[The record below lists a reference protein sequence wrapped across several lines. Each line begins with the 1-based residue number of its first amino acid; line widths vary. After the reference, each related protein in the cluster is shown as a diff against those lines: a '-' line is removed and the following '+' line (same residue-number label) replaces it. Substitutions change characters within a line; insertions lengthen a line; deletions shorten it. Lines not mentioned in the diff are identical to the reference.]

1 MECFAKKRIF
11 LKLLP
16 QDDNISESLWS
27 TKVDHNDQVPHER
40 QVPLL
45 ENRYDV
51 LIIGGGVVG
60 CAIARELSR
69 YSLRTAVLEKDMD
82 VGLGTSSRNSGV
94 LHAGFNYRPGTLRA
108 RLDVEGNA
116 LMTPLCRQLKV
127 KIKKIGKLTV
137 AQDVEE
143 IEGLHRLLEQGRANG
158 VPGLKLLEPETMQKI
173 QPGVEGIMALHSPT
187 SGIVCPYG
195 LTVALAD
202 NAYRNGVHFYLGA
215 EVNAIRRTEA
225 TFRLTLRCGGTFS
238 SPIVINAAGLFADR
252 IAAMAGIDEYR
263 IYPCR
268 GEYYILDKKLDGS
281 LSTLIYPA
289 PRKDAPG
296 LGIHLTPTVDGN
308 ILIGPSAEYIDAHED
323 YACTADVMRALQK
336 EGRGLLS
343 RISTSDFIRNF
354 SGVRP
359 KQTPPEVGGNRDFVI
374 ENRKDVPGFINL
386 VGIESPGLTSSPAIA
401 RMVTEMV
408 GQHLSLKANPDFE
421 PERPG
426 RAEHFHELPAED
438 KAALVAENP
447 DYGEIICRCEQI
459 TKQEILDAINNP
471 IGARTLV
478 GIKYRARAM
487 MGRCQGG
494 FCLPRITRILAEEFG
509 MTPEE
514 FMLRGKDSPTFVGR
528 VREGSEV

>member
-1 MECFAKKRIF
+1 M
-11 LKLLP
+11 
-16 QDDNISESLWS
+16 
-27 TKVDHNDQVPHER
+27 
-40 QVPLL
+40 
-45 ENRYDV
+45 
-51 LIIGGGVVG
+51 G

-69 YSLRTAVLEKDMD
+69 YALRTAVLEKDMD

-108 RLDVEGNA
+108 KLDVEGNA
-116 LMTPLCRQLKV
+116 LMTDLCRELKV
-127 KIKKIGKLTV
+127 KIRRIGKLTV
-137 AQDVEE
+137 AQDEEE
-143 IEGLHRLLEQGRANG
+143 IEGLQRLLEQGQANG
-158 VPGLKLLEPETMQKI
+158 VPGLELLEPDAMQKI

-187 SGIVCPYG
+187 SGIICPYG
-195 LTVALAD
+195 LTIALAD

-215 EVNAIRRTEA
+215 EVTAIDKVA
-225 TFRLTLRCGGTFS
+225 SLFRVSLKSGESFASTL
-238 SPIVINAAGLFADR
+238 VINAAGLFADG

-263 IYPCR
+263 LYPCR
-268 GEYYILDKKLDGS
+268 GEYYILDKKLDGT

-289 PRKDAPG
+289 PRRDAPG

-308 ILIGPSAEYIDAHED
+308 ILIGPSAEYIGEQED

-336 EGRGLLS
+336 EGKGLLPQ
-343 RISTSDFIRNF
+343 ISTSDFIRNF
-354 SGVRP
+354 AGVRP
-359 KQTPPEVGGNRDFVI
+359 KQTPPEVGGNMDFVI
-374 ENRKDVPGFINL
+374 EDRKDVEGFINL
-386 VGIESPGLTSSPAIA
+386 VGIESPGLTCSPAIA
-401 RMVTEMV
+401 RMVVDMV
-408 GQHLSLKANPDFE
+408 GNHLSLEANPDFR

-426 RAEHFHELPAED
+426 RAEHFHELPAAE

-447 DYGEIICRCEQI
+447 NYGEIICRCEQI

-494 FCLPRITRILAEEFG
+494 FCLPRITRILVEEFG

-514 FMLRGKDSPTFVGR
+514 FMLRGKTSPTFVGR
-528 VREGSEV
+528 VREGSEA